1 VLGDAT
7 IDVDVALGEPW
18 QGRAVAL
25 AVETCR
31 RLELPWDAF
40 RDRLKA
46 AVAEDPERPYYDS
59 WLVALEALVTEDMQV
74 AVSDL
79 KSRRMAA
86 ASYWIDEA
94 GHEDLE
100 VFPLAVS
107 EPVLL
112 DLLTLIFD
120 QWWEHICFGPLINGA
135 VYELRPP
142 HRPTLSMLDGYLTI
156 DFGSGHVHLCIGEHW
171 ASPAL
176 AQRRQCA
183 HAELQRLWV
192 DGAPTSWMFRMF
204 NGEGAQQLTVL
215 LPNPFLTDD
224 MERLDPPDWGRLA
237 LWDELRARFLGLP
250 PDPLDRSGDGF
261 HHP

>member
-1 VLGDAT
+1 MLGEAT
-7 IDVDVALGEPW
+7 TDVDVALGEPW

-31 RLELPWDAF
+31 RLDLPWDAF

-59 WLVALEALVTEDMQV
+59 WLVALEALVTEDVQLE
-74 AVSDL
+74 ASDL
-79 KSRRMAA
+79 MSRRLAA

-112 DLLTLIFD
+112 DLLTLVFD

-156 DFGSGHVHLCIGEHW
+156 DFGAGHVHLLDLAREHELFRRNQFEMECSHW
-171 ASPAL
+171 RLSLCLCPARSPARSRW
-176 AQRRQCA
+176 RR
-183 HAELQRLWV
+183 
-192 DGAPTSWMFRMF
+192 
-204 NGEGAQQLTVL
+204 
-215 LPNPFLTDD
+215 
-224 MERLDPPDWGRLA
+224 
-237 LWDELRARFLGLP
+237 
-250 PDPLDRSGDGF
+250 RS
-261 HHP
+261 P